1 MKPIIRQGALAFL
14 AAGKDSPAGPLA
26 CVDTGRSA
34 DTMRVGS
41 FTAHD
46 EAALFLLRGERPPY
60 SSWLSGGH
68 AVDDFWVLVHIFLGV
83 LIIGT
88 LWRLSSY
95 HLIASKQPHLNHLG
109 QAMATQY

>member
-1 MKPIIRQGALAFL
+1 MVG
-14 AAGKDSPAGPLA
+14 GPLFQLA
-26 CVDTGRSA
+26 
-34 DTMRVGS
+34 
-41 FTAHD
+41 
-46 EAALFLLRGERPPY
+46 
-60 SSWLSGGH
+60 SGGL